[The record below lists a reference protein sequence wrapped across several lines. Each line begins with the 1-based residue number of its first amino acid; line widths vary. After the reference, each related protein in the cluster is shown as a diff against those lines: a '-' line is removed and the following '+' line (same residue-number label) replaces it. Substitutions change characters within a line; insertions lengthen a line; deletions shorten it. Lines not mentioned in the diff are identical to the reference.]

1 MRTRAARI
9 NERLEPFE
17 ATSTPLKS
25 NRPGS
30 NARWYVRADY
40 ERFAGKR
47 ARIVTTLLVN
57 GGKTHRGTLRGL
69 RGETVILE
77 TESGELP
84 LPVATIKSA
93 NLEYDPRADLQRNKR
108 ERKKTNG

>member
-1 MRTRAARI
+1 
-9 NERLEPFE
+9 
-17 ATSTPLKS
+17 
-25 NRPGS
+25 
-30 NARWYVRADY
+30 
-40 ERFAGKR
+40 
-47 ARIVTTLLVN
+47 
-57 GGKTHRGTLRGL
+57 L

-77 TESGELP
+77 TENGELP